1 MSRRTF
7 TLPDL
12 GEGLTEA
19 EIVRWL
25 VAEGDEIQIDQP
37 VVEVETAKSVVEVPS
52 PFAGRVV
59 SLHGQQGQTVDVGAP
74 LISVETDTEE
84 MAQYR
89 EEERAGSGHVLV
101 GYGTEATSAVGRRR
115 RPRRAAAARPGH
127 PAPAPASVATAPGPE
142 TPDAAAATPGAA
154 PLVVSPLVRRLAR
167 EHGVDIR
174 RLRGTGA
181 GGVIT
186 REDVEQ
192 AAGTTTPPSTEA
204 TAARSAQATAAP
216 SAQATA
222 APSTQEAERRIPL
235 SAAGRAAAANLARSR
250 AEIPEATVWVDV
262 DATALVELRESARTP
277 DDPGPGLMAYLAA
290 FVVAALQEYPVFNG
304 RFDAERNEIVS
315 STQINLGIAVQGE
328 RGLVVPAIMD
338 AGSMSVAQLD
348 REIDELTARARSGR
362 VSGAELS
369 AGTFTL
375 NNYGHLR
382 VDGSAAIINYP
393 QVAIL
398 GVGRIL
404 DRPWVVHGQIQPR
417 KITQLAL
424 VFDHRVA
431 DGGTAAG
438 FLRAVADAIENPVRA
453 LARR

>member
-1 MSRRTF
+1 VSHRTF

-37 VVEVETAKSVVEVPS
+37 VVEVETAKSVVEIPS

-59 SLHGQQGQTVDVGAP
+59 TLHGKQGETVDVGAP

-101 GYGTEATSAVGRRR
+101 GYGTDPTPAVGRRR
-115 RPRRAAAARPGH
+115 RPRRANATTPVPGT
-127 PAPAPASVATAPGPE
+127 PAPATPGP
-142 TPDAAAATPGAA
+142 A

-167 EHGVDIR
+167 EHGVDVR
-174 RLRGTGA
+174 RLRGTGP
-181 GGVIT
+181 GGMIT

-192 AAGTTTPPSTEA
+192 AAAAKAQPSPQPAEATPTPAAAAPLPSTGATAPARPSTE
-204 TAARSAQATAAP
+204 
-216 SAQATA
+216 
-222 APSTQEAERRIPL
+222 EAERRIPL

-262 DATALVELRESARTP
+262 DATPLVELRESARTP

-290 FVVAALQEYPVFNG
+290 FVVAALREYPVFNG

-328 RGLVVPAIMD
+328 RGLVVPTIMD
-338 AGSMSVAQLD
+338 AGAMSVAELD
-348 REIDELTARARSGR
+348 RAIDEATARARSGR
-362 VSGAELS
+362 VSPAELA

-375 NNYGHLR
+375 NNYGHLG

-398 GVGRIL
+398 GVGRIV
-404 DRPWVVHGQIQPR
+404 DRPWVVHDQIQPR
-417 KITQLAL
+417 KITQLSF
-424 VFDHRVA
+424 VFDHRVS
-431 DGGTAAG
+431 DGATAAG
-438 FLRAVADAIENPVRA
+438 FMRAVADAIENPVRA